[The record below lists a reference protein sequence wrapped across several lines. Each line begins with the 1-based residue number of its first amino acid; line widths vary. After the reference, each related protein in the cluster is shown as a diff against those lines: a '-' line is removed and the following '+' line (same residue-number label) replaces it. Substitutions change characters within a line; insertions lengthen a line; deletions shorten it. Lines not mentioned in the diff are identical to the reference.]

1 MNLDL
6 IKYVLRLSIVPMLF
20 VSLLLITYGAD
31 SDINIVNIFGY
42 ILLIISGIVIFNV
55 AKNEDE

>member
-20 VSLLLITYGAD
+20 ASLLLITYGTD

-42 ILLIISGIVIFNV
+42 VLLIISGIVIFNV